1 MVLLKQQLKR
11 IVGHVVRG
19 LLDGI
24 ICKIHVRIMSILI
37 AGVDPIGTYYAAK
50 LVLYTIG
57 ILSNFQQTNIFVP

>member
-11 IVGHVVRG
+11 IVEHVVIG

-37 AGVDPIGTYYAAK
+37 AGVDPIGT
-50 LVLYTIG
+50 
-57 ILSNFQQTNIFVP
+57 

>member
-1 MVLLKQQLKR
+1 MVLLKR
-11 IVGHVVRG
+11 IVEHVVIR

>member
-1 MVLLKQQLKR
+1 MVLPKQWLKC
-11 IVGHVVRG
+11 IVEHVVIG